1 MINRPFRKMLSDDE
15 RDDLIKRI
23 VAAFLGGTRSTGWT
37 MTALDPRRRHPRR
50 QRPCDRIAVTF
61 TAIAQQLDAVFAD
74 PRGRCSW
81 I

>member
-1 MINRPFRKMLSDDE
+1 MLSDDE

-23 VAAFLGGTRSTGWT
+23 VAAFLGGTRSMGVDNDRTR
-37 MTALDPRRRHPRR
+37 PRRRHPRR
-50 QRPCDRIAVTF
+50 QSPCDRIAVTL
-61 TAIAQQLDAVFAD
+61 TAIAQQPDAVFAD